1 MESRQKKN
9 QSNFEENVR
18 KTGKTIPTTLSSV
31 DRLGTNIGK
40 IKQKTSEDLP
50 DDKNWVSITDKQPPY
65 KDHGNFLNFVE
76 STSRAIE
83 NRDQDLQALEQVQ
96 GDADTEAYNQLLG
109 ITGGKSAHR
118 ALESNKRVVDHLRQS
133 ALKADEDRVV
143 ADRVQESIVENIETL
158 EQDLLENQ
166 EVLDNQLTQYAREFE
181 GYMEDMA
188 SFTRQEYGAMAEL
201 TRQISELDELEASS
215 ELGETVT
222 NQVAEDL
229 VNSLEAQARKISK
242 AYNQMVEAYD
252 DTERLADIEPS
263 DVRERY
269 SMSNNSI
276 EQSLSRSDEIFDN
289 MAGCYD
295 SFPERAEAMIS
306 ESLSDLDELD
316 PAITEGWTRD
326 TYSEEA

>member
-1 MESRQKKN
+1 MGSRQKKN

-40 IKQKTSEDLP
+40 IKQKTHEDLP
-50 DDKNWVSITDKQPPY
+50 NDKNWVSIKNKKSPS

-109 ITGGKSAHR
+109 ITGGKAAHR
-118 ALESNKRVVDHLRQS
+118 ALESDKRVVDHLRQS

-166 EVLDNQLTQYAREFE
+166 EVLDNELTPYAREFE

-188 SFTRQEYGAMAEL
+188 SFTRKEYGAMAEL

-215 ELGETVT
+215 ELGENVT
-222 NQVAEDL
+222 NQIEEDL
-229 VNSLEAQARKISK
+229 VSSLEAQARKVSK
-242 AYNQMVEAYD
+242 AYNQMVEAYN
-252 DTERLADIEPS
+252 DTERLAEIEPS

-269 SMSNNSI
+269 CMTNNSI
-276 EQSLSRSDEIFDN
+276 EQSLSRSDQIFDN

-295 SFPERAEAMIS
+295 SFPERAETMIS

-316 PAITEGWTRD
+316 PAITEGWNGD
-326 TYSEEA
+326 KYSEEA